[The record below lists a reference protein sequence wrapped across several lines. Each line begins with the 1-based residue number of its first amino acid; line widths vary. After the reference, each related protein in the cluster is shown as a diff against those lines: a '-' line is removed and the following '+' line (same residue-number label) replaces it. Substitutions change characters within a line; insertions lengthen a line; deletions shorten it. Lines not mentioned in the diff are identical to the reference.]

1 MHELDVILQVQDGY
15 GIWARC
21 FGSVADQSDSQP
33 VEKGLC
39 GLPSYRFFFYIN
51 SATSVLTAALTSSI
65 SLYFIF
71 IMFSD
76 VLGEMET
83 YKTFVIGF
91 ISVVILFIVV
101 AVKALNDFVVSVR
114 ISNAVLSPRWNAE
127 YLADEYYYGLFYS
140 FFLPPILMVVLSLF
154 FAIMLQWRIRIRLKR
169 KFGKENGQ
177 LAYYKTSLDE
187 KGFLDLKVLKF
198 LASHPDIFDAYLKE
212 EGFSS
217 PTLRALLIRL
227 LSEKIK

>member
-1 MHELDVILQVQDGY
+1 
-15 GIWARC
+15 
-21 FGSVADQSDSQP
+21 
-33 VEKGLC
+33 
-39 GLPSYRFFFYIN
+39 
-51 SATSVLTAALTSSI
+51 
-65 SLYFIF
+65 
-71 IMFSD
+71 
-76 VLGEMET
+76 
-83 YKTFVIGF
+83 
-91 ISVVILFIVV
+91 
-101 AVKALNDFVVSVR
+101 FVVSVR